1 MKKFV
6 KLLVDHVKEDFHAAI
21 YLSVALFITIG
32 LVINFSIDLEN
43 THIDRP
49 LNNTLRI
56 VWYFLLYSLAYYG
69 TVFIIHYFRKLRF
82 ISDVTFWKVSLF
94 GIGVLSLH
102 RGFPYV
108 YTIVRLF
115 IDDYNVASWMYHT
128 FSNLTCI
135 VFITLP
141 LLFYARTCHQ
151 DRLGL
156 NSAFTV
162 KPYLLLLVL
171 IIPLIAVS
179 AFEKGLGTYY
189 PTYKFQE
196 VAALIGWDSWI
207 PVAVYETAYA
217 VDFFNVE
224 LFFRGFL
231 VIGLSHL
238 MGKEALLP
246 MVATYCFL
254 HFGKPL
260 GEAISSVF
268 GGYLLG
274 VISLYTRNIWGGV
287 ILHIGIAWTME
298 IAAYAF
304 K

>member
-1 MKKFV
+1 MKKFG
-6 KLLVDHVKEDFHAAI
+6 KLVIDHIKEDFHTAV

-32 LVINFSIDLEN
+32 LIVNFSIDLEN
-43 THIDRP
+43 THIDKP
-49 LNNTLRI
+49 LNNPLRI
-56 VWYFLLYSLAYYG
+56 LWYFLVYSLAYYG
-69 TVFIIHYFRKLRF
+69 TVFIIHYFRKLQF
-82 ISDVTFWKVSLF
+82 IHNIHFWKISLL
-94 GIGVLSLH
+94 GIGILSLH

-108 YTIVRLF
+108 YRIVRLF
-115 IDDYNVASWMYHT
+115 IDDYKVASWVYQT
-128 FSNLTCI
+128 CSNLTC
-135 VFITLP
+135 VLFITIP
-141 LLFYARTCHQ
+141 LLFYASTGNK

-156 NSAFTV
+156 NSKFDV
-162 KPYLLLLVL
+162 KPYLLLLFL

-189 PTYKFQE
+189 PTYKFQA
-196 VAALIGWDSWI
+196 VAELIGWDSWI

-217 VDFFNVE
+217 IDFFNVE

-231 VIGLSHL
+231 IIGLSHI
-238 MGKEALLP
+238 MGKETLLP
-246 MVATYCFL
+246 MVTTYCFL

-268 GGYLLG
+268 GGYILG

-298 IAAYAF
+298 IAAYVF

>member
-49 LNNTLRI
+49 FNNPLRI

-94 GIGVLSLH
+94 GIGILSLH

-141 LLFYARTCHQ
+141 LLFYARTRYQ

-196 VAALIGWDSWI
+196 VSTLIGWDSWI